1 MGLLLEHICQMMIGP
16 LKIMSKYWVLFSL
29 AVDCEVIYCP
39 NPSNKQNFGCGVP
52 ACQGLEANNT
62 ACLLKN
68 LNEAGRNPDD

>member
-1 MGLLLEHICQMMIGP
+1 MIQFDQRWDLEHICQMMVGP

-39 NPSNKQNFGCGVP
+39 NFRFGVP
-52 ACQGLEANNT
+52 ACQGLEANIT

-68 LNEAGRNPDD
+68 LNQAGGNPDD